1 MRTLAERVASLV
13 ARAPGSLKEFEAEH
27 NIANGTLAKIANG
40 KTTRPAPQTLQRI
53 AAAFGVTVAWLVG
66 EEPTATPAPDR
77 AYHPEDRYPTREQ
90 AIALLRG
97 IVPDQVLDAVK
108 LHALKSPE
116 DPGIDFWLNEIR
128 TLARHR
134 ADMAKHVDVQP
145 EETAPRHRR

>member
-40 KTTRPAPQTLQRI
+40 KTTRPSPQTLQRI
-53 AAAFGVTVAWLVG
+53 AAAFGVKVAWLVG
-66 EEPTATPAPDR
+66 EEPTETLAPER
-77 AYHPEDRYPTREQ
+77 AYHPDDRYPSREQ

-97 IVPDQVLDAVK
+97 IMPEPVLDAVK
-108 LHALKSPE
+108 LHALKSAE
-116 DPGIDFWLNEIR
+116 DPGIDFWLETIR

-134 ADMAKHVDVQP
+134 ADMAKHVEVMP
-145 EETAPRHRR
+145 EETAPKRVR